1 LIGSAFSKNNM
12 SVTSRQDLIDYAL
25 RKLGAPVI
33 AIEVDADQVEDRVDE
48 ALQFFQDFHYD
59 ATERIYLKHQITGT
73 RILVASVLNF
83 LPGEVVKSG
92 SGAIFAID
100 SIDPASSTLITKYVT
115 KNDLPD
121 GTFLPNE
128 VIVGQSSG
136 ASTTVISKTAGDI
149 ENRCVPISEM
159 VTGIIRAIP
168 WWHVTGN
175 TNYMFDPKYQ
185 VILSTFQTLS
195 SSSMIYYEQLMSHI
209 SMLDKVL
216 RPIDSIRFNRK
227 ASVVYLDYDWTTANI
242 GSYLVFECYRILD
255 PEVFTEI
262 YNDRMLKKLVVAKIK
277 YQQAQNLQK
286 YQGIQ
291 LLGGV
296 TVDATTLMAQAVAEI
311 SSAETEIRDSYEI
324 PPIGFLS

>member
-1 LIGSAFSKNNM
+1 M
-12 SVTSRQDLIDYAL
+12 SISSRQDLIDYAL

-33 AIEVDADQVEDRVDE
+33 NIEVESEQVEDRVDE

-73 RILVASVLNF
+73 RVNVTSVSNFMIGEIVRSASGIEF
-83 LPGEVVKSG
+83 QIE
-92 SGAIFAID
+92 AID
-100 SIDPASSTLITKYVT
+100 TGTNTIITKVVY
-115 KNDLPD
+115 KNTLPE
-121 GTFLPNE
+121 GQFLTLE
-128 VIVGQSSG
+128 VITGQLSG
-136 ASTTVISKTAGDI
+136 ASTTVISKVQGDT
-149 ENRCVPISEM
+149 ENRYVPISDM
-159 VTGIIRAIP
+159 VTGVIRAIP

-175 TNYMFDPKYQ
+175 SNYMFDPKYQ

-195 SSSMIYYEQLMSHI
+195 SSSMIYYSQLLSHI
-209 SMLDKVL
+209 SLLDQVL

-227 ASVVYLDYDWTTANI
+227 SSNVYLDYDWTDAMI
-242 GSYLVFECYRILD
+242 GGYLVFECYRILD

-296 TVDATTLMAQAVAEI
+296 TVDAATLMAQAVAEI
-311 SSAETEIRDSYEI
+311 ESAETEIRSSYEMM
-324 PPIGFLS
+324 PIGFLG